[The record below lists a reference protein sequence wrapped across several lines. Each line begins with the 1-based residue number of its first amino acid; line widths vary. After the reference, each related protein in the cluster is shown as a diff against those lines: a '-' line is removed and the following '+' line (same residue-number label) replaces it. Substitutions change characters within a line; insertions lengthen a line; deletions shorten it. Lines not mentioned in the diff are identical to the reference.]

1 MKRRD
6 LLAGIVATGIAAPAY
21 ARPAQQE
28 HEHEH
33 EAIDGP
39 LATATVS
46 FGAWPTDPP
55 LDRIAPPP
63 PGPPRNVHQLIPNL
77 VTIKAGGTVNFV
89 IAGFHNPA
97 VYGPGVKPEDI
108 NATITIPV
116 PGAPAGFPPLIDD
129 ATKRIYRGPNPFPLP
144 QDRTEVVHFPK
155 KGLYLVIC
163 AFTPHFADGMFG
175 WVRVLK

>member
-6 LLAGIVATGIAAPAY
+6 LLAGIVATGADRSAARSDRTTA
-21 ARPAQQE
+21 AGPAQKR
-28 HEHEH
+28 
-33 EAIDGP
+33 P
-39 LATATVS
+39 PV
-46 FGAWPTDPP
+46 DP
-55 LDRIAPPP
+55 
-63 PGPPRNVHQLIPNL
+63 L

-144 QDRTEVVHFPK
+144 QDRTEVVHLPK
-155 KGLYLVIC
+155 KGLYLCLYAALRRWHVRLGTRAQIDESITRPPFFPRV
-163 AFTPHFADGMFG
+163 ARVDESFA
-175 WVRVLK
+175 L